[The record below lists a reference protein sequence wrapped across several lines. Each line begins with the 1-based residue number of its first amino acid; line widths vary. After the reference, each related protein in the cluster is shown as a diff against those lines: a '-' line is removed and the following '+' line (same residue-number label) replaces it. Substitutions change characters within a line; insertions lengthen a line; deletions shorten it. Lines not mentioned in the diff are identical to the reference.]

1 MASINVWQHSVSDP
15 VLQFK
20 DDSNDTYK
28 ATHVIVRSAM
38 FKDGV
43 MKVHKV
49 MELYSANPANTSIML
64 NEKSTPSCLA
74 LYVRMCKDCAFH
86 IATAKVYTREMVEN
100 ATENWQ
106 RIVLKNNASERI
118 TEISIRTVEKATS
131 KNEKFWYIS
140 GAIQGCKDDDWECPT
155 NTIGKNCLP
164 CNILVKETCG
174 SGRIYYTSEN
184 NTFCS
189 CSAGY
194 KMNAQ
199 SKDCTDQCL
208 PGTYGH
214 NCKRQCRRCANR
226 TCNNV
231 DGSCECEVNFTG
243 KTCNQPILPI
253 VKKAP
258 TLIMAQQQKLQIN
271 LNLEY
276 DGQLTATHY
285 QIQYKQQGREWRNG
299 IKSEY
304 QSAQGTLDVNDLTPN
319 TNYWIRVILHVKDN
333 RVYDGNHIPILI
345 TKTVCADLNKPSIYL
360 TQLVTSNS
368 TSVAVMYPRKEV
380 CHPLLQFR
388 VCLSRE
394 FMLECHTL
402 DNTASFNDLD
412 YYTDYKVELQKN
424 EITTSTW
431 TIQTNEGPPE
441 QVQNVRHGKTT
452 NTNIELVW
460 DVPKKKNGKIMGYRV
475 QYYRTSNKA
484 CPNMTQVESQS
495 NTINVEGNSALIDN
509 LEPYSTYEALIWAFT
524 TYEGSPN
531 TFKFDTMESSTL
543 MKQEFPKPTYTS
555 SKDTLDVHFQWNC
568 STWGGPAIFAVNLVC
583 KSPWC
588 NGSTEKKLGLI
599 SFNTSLPKSL
609 KFSTISYT
617 NYTVMM
623 SLERNNVSISK
634 NSLFRKGPSE
644 RKET

>member
-1 MASINVWQHSVSDP
+1 MRKLGNGEDAVAEYKGTNKENGNQHFFYIIQEEEFLRNLTGSISVY
-15 VLQFK
+15 QRKFK

-28 ATHVIVRSAM
+28 VTHVIVRSAM
-38 FKDGV
+38 FKDGF

-49 MELYSANPANTSIML
+49 MTLYSANPANASITL

-74 LYVRMCKDCAFH
+74 FYVRMCEDCAFH
-86 IATAKVYTREMVEN
+86 IATASAGKVYTREMVKN

-106 RIVLKNNASERI
+106 RIALKNNASERI

-131 KNEKFWYIS
+131 KNEKFWYI
-140 GAIQGCKDDDWECPT
+140 GDATQGCNDDVISIMKGNKGCCYALKYSRLSACPKDMINCIVEDKDWECPT

-164 CNILVKETCG
+164 CNILGKETCG
-174 SGRIYYTSEN
+174 SGKIYYTAEN

-194 KMNAQ
+194 KMNPQ

-214 NCKRQCRRCANR
+214 NCKRQCGRCANK

-231 DGSCECEVNFTG
+231 DGSCECEVNFIG

-368 TSVAVMYPRKEV
+368 TSVAVMDPRKEV
-380 CHPLLQFR
+380 CHPLSQFR

-441 QVQNVRHGKTT
+441 QVQNIRHGKTT
-452 NTNIELVW
+452 DTNIELVW

-475 QYYRTSNKA
+475 KYYRTSNKA

-531 TFKFDTMESSTL
+531 TFK
-543 MKQEFPKPTYTS
+543 
-555 SKDTLDVHFQWNC
+555 
-568 STWGGPAIFAVNLVC
+568 
-583 KSPWC
+583 
-588 NGSTEKKLGLI
+588 
-599 SFNTSLPKSL
+599 
-609 KFSTISYT
+609 
-617 NYTVMM
+617 
-623 SLERNNVSISK
+623 
-634 NSLFRKGPSE
+634 
-644 RKET
+644 